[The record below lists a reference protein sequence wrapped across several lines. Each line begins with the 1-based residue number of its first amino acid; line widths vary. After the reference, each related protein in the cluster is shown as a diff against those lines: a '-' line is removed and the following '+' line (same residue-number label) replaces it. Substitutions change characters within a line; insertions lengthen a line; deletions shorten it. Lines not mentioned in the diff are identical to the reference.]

1 MKKISL
7 LLLAALSIVFISCN
21 NEESL
26 SIESQSE
33 NLLKTFEIKRDATGA
48 YSVNFDVSN
57 NTKIDKFTDLTENK
71 SEFHLTSSDLF
82 TQKSIS
88 EELLIDNNILKVG
101 FVDANAGQSKLI
113 SITDDNISF
122 LSKSSDDYIKLSSYS
137 VLANEDG
144 TYDLAFSVK
153 NNVEVSFVYNE
164 EIATYEVHL
173 EDGKSGELDFVKT
186 LEKEIDEPLKI
197 DFVNH
202 ITDTMAKSFESESST
217 IRKPKIIVETQD

>member
-7 LLLAALSIVFISCN
+7 LLLAALSIVFTSCN

-26 SIESQSE
+26 PIESQSE

-71 SEFHLTSSDLF
+71 SEFHLTFSDVSN
-82 TQKSIS
+82 QKSVS

-101 FVDANAGQSKLI
+101 FIDANAGQSKLI

-122 LSKSSDDYIKLSSYS
+122 LSKSEESKKLSNYS

-144 TYDLAFSVK
+144 SYDLAFSVK

-173 EDGKSGELDFVKT
+173 EDGKTGDLDFTRT
-186 LEKEIDEPLKI
+186 LEKEEGSPLKI

-202 ITDTMAKSFESESST
+202 ISNENAKSSSESQ
-217 IRKPKIIVETQD
+217 IRKPRILVDTND

>member
-7 LLLAALSIVFISCN
+7 LLLALVSIVFTSCN

-26 SIESQSE
+26 PIESQSE

-71 SEFHLTSSDLF
+71 SEFHLSSSDLF
-82 TQKSIS
+82 TQKSVS
-88 EELLIDNNILKVG
+88 EELLIDNNQLKVG
-101 FVDANAGQSKLI
+101 FVDANTSNRKLI
-113 SITDDNISF
+113 SITDDNITF
-122 LSKSSDDYIKLSSYS
+122 LSKSNESEKLLSYS
-137 VLANEDG
+137 VLSNEDG
-144 TYDLAFSVK
+144 TYNLAFSVN

-173 EDGKSGELDFVKT
+173 EDGKSGDVDFTRT
-186 LEKEIDEPLKI
+186 LEKEEGLPLKI

-202 ITDTMAKSFESESST
+202 INNTMAKSSESLEV
-217 IRKPKIIVETQD
+217 RKPKVIIETED

>member
-7 LLLAALSIVFISCN
+7 LLLAALSIVFTSCS

-26 SIESQSE
+26 PIESQSE
-33 NLLKTFEIKRDATGA
+33 NRLKTFEIKRDATGA
-48 YSVNFDVSN
+48 YSVNFDVLN

-71 SEFHLTSSDLF
+71 SEFHLTFSDVSN
-82 TQKSIS
+82 QKSVS
-88 EELLIDNNILKVG
+88 EELLIDNNNLKVG

-137 VLANEDG
+137 VIANEGG
-144 TYDLAFSVK
+144 TYDLVFSVK
-153 NNVEVSFVYNE
+153 DNVEVSFVYNE

-173 EDGKSGELDFVKT
+173 EDGKTGDLDFTRT
-186 LEKEIDEPLKI
+186 LEKEEGMPLKI

-202 ITDTMAKSFESESST
+202 INNTMAKSSESLEV
-217 IRKPKIIVETQD
+217 RKPKVIISEVGD